1 MVVDLIVEMQNVSFI
16 YPDGTV
22 GVKNVT
28 LNVLEKDKIALIGPS
43 GSGKTT
49 LIFLMA
55 ALIKPTSGNLKVFG
69 IDVNN
74 NKNFSKNIEKIRR
87 KIGVVFQNP
96 DDFLF
101 NPTVRDELLYV
112 PLQLNWK
119 DDLVKS
125 RFERVV
131 KDFGVENILDKPP
144 FRLSMGE
151 KKKIAIASVMIY
163 EPEFLL
169 LDEPTANVDGKIR
182 RFVLDLLK
190 RDKTIVV
197 ATHDVELVKK
207 FAEKVIVLEKGEVV
221 SIGGLELVEDLELL
235 ERIGII

>member
-1 MVVDLIVEMQNVSFI
+1 MVDLIVEMQNVSFI